1 MRALLLG
8 DKPPCDLGYSY
19 ESAPPYDAIV
29 IGSLTLGQALYFRNE
44 LVLTFLA
51 EGKSVVCYAPGF
63 PQAPKNRALGA
74 ALASSRRNLKNWGI
88 VFTDGGQKRLITA
101 QEARSLRQ
109 AGKQPPLGSVLT
121 PLAREIMEGSDGSAA
136 GGR

>member
-8 DKPPCDLGYSY
+8 DKPPCDLGFSY
-19 ESAPPYDAIV
+19 ENTPPYDAIV
-29 IGSLTLGQALYFRNE
+29 IGSLTLSQALYFNNE
-44 LVLTFLA
+44 LALTFLA
-51 EGKSVVCYAPGF
+51 EGKPVICYAPGF

-101 QEARSLRQ
+101 QEARALLQ
-109 AGKQPPLGSVLT
+109 AGKQPPPGAVLT
-121 PLAREIMEGSDGSAA
+121 PLAKEIMEK
-136 GGR
+136 

>member
-8 DKPPCDLGYSY
+8 DKPPCDLGYVY
-19 ESAPPYDAIV
+19 ENTPPYDAIV
-29 IGSLTLGQALYFRNE
+29 IGSLTLSQALCFNNE
-44 LVLTFLA
+44 LALSFLA
-51 EGKSVVCYAPGF
+51 EGKPVVCYAPGF

-101 QEARSLRQ
+101 QEARALRQ
-109 AGKQPPLGSVLT
+109 AGKQPAPGSVLT
-121 PLAREIMEGSDGSAA
+121 PLAKEIMEGKL
-136 GGR
+136 

>member
-19 ESAPPYDAIV
+19 ENTPPYDAVV
-29 IGSLTLGQALYFRNE
+29 IGSLTLGQALNFTNE

-51 EGKSVVCYAPGF
+51 EGKPVICYAPGF

-101 QEARSLRQ
+101 QEARILRQ
-109 AGKQPPLGSVLT
+109 SGKMPAAGAVLT
-121 PLAREIMEGSDGSAA
+121 PLAKEVLEGLD
-136 GGR
+136 